1 MADGREYAA
10 LPTRQ
15 KRWLGLVRILVFVVW
30 AMGWGGAAFA
40 EAPSV
45 ATWDLG
51 RMQVDEVVRHVFSVS
66 DENGDAWRIEEV
78 GVSCD
83 CSEVEGWTPDVPA
96 GGTGEIALRYRPA
109 GTGFVEEWVD
119 VRGHDG
125 QGQEVKRRYRLS
137 GRVSPSWSMDPGLC
151 PVEAVCEAILDNPL
165 SVLVVDVRGEEAYR
179 KGHVPGAMELPLFAV
194 KGKSFLRDRT
204 VVVMDEGWGRAAAEV
219 RRLRTEEGMTQL
231 WLWPGGLV
239 AWRDMGGTVEG
250 DGPFDADQLPPE
262 TVDPI
267 AQMREWLVVDAGA
280 PREGV
285 AAALTMPPGT
295 IRIPFQRGEEA
306 AFQEALDRELEAVD
320 ALFVLIGTESGM
332 EAADVATISSA
343 MACGVFHLRGGWA
356 EWRHWLEIMVKSQKG
371 LESSIRESH
380 RQAPCRTCLRA
391 AQNLR

>member
-1 MADGREYAA
+1 MSCRWSKIVVMVWAIGLGWTALADG
-10 LPTRQ
+10 T
-15 KRWLGLVRILVFVVW
+15 F
-30 AMGWGGAAFA
+30 
-40 EAPSV
+40 V

-51 RMQVDEVVRHVFSVS
+51 RIKEDEIAQRVFPVGDESGVAWKMEGVD
-66 DENGDAWRIEEV
+66 A
-78 GVSCD
+78 SCD
-83 CSEVEGWTPDVPA
+83 CVDVESWTHDVPA
-96 GGTGEIALRYRPA
+96 GGTGEISLSYHPA

-125 QGQEVKRRYRLS
+125 EGREVKRRYRLT
-137 GRVSPSWSMDPGLC
+137 GRVSPPWGMDPALC
-151 PVEAVCEAILDNPL
+151 LDETTCKAILENPL

-285 AAALTMPPGT
+285 AAALAMPPGT

-306 AFQEALDRELEAVD
+306 AFQEALDRELEAAD

-343 MACGVFHLRGGWA
+343 MACGVFHLRGGWT
-356 EWRHWLEIMVKSQKG
+356 EWRHWLEIMVQSQKG

-391 AQNLR
+391 AQQLR

>member
-1 MADGREYAA
+1 
-10 LPTRQ
+10 
-15 KRWLGLVRILVFVVW
+15 
-30 AMGWGGAAFA
+30 MGGSLAFA
-40 EAPSV
+40 AVCLAGMSDVVRAEDTIVS
-45 ATWDLG
+45 TWDLG
-51 RMQVDEVVRHVFSVS
+51 RMQVDEVARHVFAVG
-66 DENGDAWRIEEV
+66 DENGTAWRMEEI

-83 CSEVEGWTPDVPA
+83 CIEVEGWTPDVPA
-96 GGTGEIALRYRPA
+96 GRTGEIALSYHPA

-125 QGQEVKRRYRLS
+125 QGHVVKRRYRLT
-137 GRVSPSWSMDPGLC
+137 GRVSPQWGMDPGLC
-151 PVEAVCEAILDNPL
+151 PDEAAMAAILENPI

-179 KGHVPGAMELPLFAV
+179 KGHVPGAMELPLFVV

-219 RRLRTEEGMTQL
+219 RRLRTEEGMSQL

-239 AWRDMGGTVEG
+239 AWRDMGGKVEG

-285 AAALTMPPGT
+285 AAALAMPPGT
-295 IRIPFQRGEEA
+295 IRIPFHRGEEA
-306 AFQEALDRELEAVD
+306 AFQEALDRELEQAD

-332 EAADVATISSA
+332 EAADVATISST
-343 MACGVFHLRGGWA
+343 MACGVFHLRGGWT
-356 EWRHWLEIMVKSQKG
+356 EWRQWLEIMIKSQKG
-371 LESSIRESH
+371 LEATTRESH